1 MSLSVREQE
10 YLEAMYFL
18 LREKGIIR
26 VRDLAQKLGVRPAS
40 VVDALERLEEKGLVT
55 YRKRERI
62 SLTENGIR
70 AASEIAERHELL
82 KRFFI
87 EVLGVPEDVAE
98 QDACY
103 LEHGVHPQTLDRI
116 FMFLKFISMCP
127 RDGPDLLEQFKYFAK
142 YEKCPSD

>member
-10 YLEAMYFL
+10 YLEAMLFL
-18 LREKGIIR
+18 VREKGTIR

-55 YRKRERI
+55 YKKREEI
-62 SLTENGIR
+62 SLTDDGIR

-82 KRFFI
+82 KQFFA

-116 FMFLKFISMCP
+116 FLFLRFLSTCP
-127 RDGPDLLEQFKYFAK
+127 RVGPELLEQFRRFA
-142 YEKCPSD
+142 ERGECPTE